1 MNSLPRQRLHNE
13 SNDFHC
19 TKKRDC
25 TQLIEKKHSIVCY
38 VPSLLFSF
46 PIIRQPGFLFSFLRA
61 NQNSEFRRRRTI
73 GLSVFTVQCYPH
85 KIQLC
90 YYYTSLSR
98 ECILLWVN
106 YFRFLKERKRST
118 CFSLFRFYFIR
129 ALTKRQKKLR
139 PSSDVVL
146 LPCRT

>member
-25 TQLIEKKHSIVCY
+25 TQLIEKKHSVVCY

-46 PIIRQPGFLFSFLRA
+46 PIIRKPGFLFSFLRA

-73 GLSVFTVQCYPH
+73 GLSVFTVPCYPH
-85 KIQLC
+85 KNSYVIITLVLVG
-90 YYYTSLSR
+90 S
-98 ECILLWVN
+98 V
-106 YFRFLKERKRST
+106 
-118 CFSLFRFYFIR
+118 FYFELNI
-129 ALTKRQKKLR
+129 
-139 PSSDVVL
+139 SDS
-146 LPCRT
+146 